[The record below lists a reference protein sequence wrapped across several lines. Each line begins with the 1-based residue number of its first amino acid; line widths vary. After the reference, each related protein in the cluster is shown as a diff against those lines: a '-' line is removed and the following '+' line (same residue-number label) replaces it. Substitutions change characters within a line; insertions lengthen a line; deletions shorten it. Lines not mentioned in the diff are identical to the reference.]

1 MEATVDTELDTE
13 LTEPQLP
20 PMTATEPDTE
30 VLPEATEE

>member
-1 MEATVDTELDTE
+1 MEDTVGTELDTE

-20 PMTATEPDTE
+20 PMMATDPDTE